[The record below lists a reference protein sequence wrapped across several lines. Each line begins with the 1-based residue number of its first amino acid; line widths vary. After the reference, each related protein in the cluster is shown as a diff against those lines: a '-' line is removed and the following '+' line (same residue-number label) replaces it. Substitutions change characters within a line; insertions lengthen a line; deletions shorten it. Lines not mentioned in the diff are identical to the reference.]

1 MQTNRGA
8 LDHEEEVDEI
18 FYRQLKVVSQSQ
30 ALVLIKYFNDPD
42 QLFLATQKE

>member
-18 FYRQLKVVSQSQ
+18 YRQLKVVSQSQ